1 MLRGDN
7 GRGRWTSH
15 RTSLFF
21 CYHRWMLP
29 KDQDASSSHFMQRST
44 EVLSVCRF
52 DKIKISLASPW
63 LVAMFLLVCVST
75 KLYNISH
82 AIVIPE
88 AALTCKAA
96 SLQPN
101 AIWFLGKK
109 KTEILSDIHDCNF
122 ARKCN
127 ALQSISMRRMQIFW
141 DVPCVLFSPLACLLL
156 FCRSGSLEHVMWC
169 HANKTGYSQLLL
181 HPRNNEFHI
190 RMCPRDTDQFNSMA
204 PMASTNGILVYR
216 LCCFASDA
224 ISQLP
229 PCLSAALH
237 FTSRQT
243 ITWFD
248 PVK

>member
-1 MLRGDN
+1 
-7 GRGRWTSH
+7 
-15 RTSLFF
+15 
-21 CYHRWMLP
+21 
-29 KDQDASSSHFMQRST
+29 MQRST

-127 ALQSISMRRMQIFW
+127 ALQSISMRRMQIF
-141 DVPCVLFSPLACLLL
+141 
-156 FCRSGSLEHVMWC
+156 
-169 HANKTGYSQLLL
+169 
-181 HPRNNEFHI
+181 
-190 RMCPRDTDQFNSMA
+190 
-204 PMASTNGILVYR
+204 
-216 LCCFASDA
+216 
-224 ISQLP
+224 
-229 PCLSAALH
+229 
-237 FTSRQT
+237 
-243 ITWFD
+243 
-248 PVK
+248 

>member
-1 MLRGDN
+1 
-7 GRGRWTSH
+7 
-15 RTSLFF
+15 
-21 CYHRWMLP
+21 MLP

-109 KTEILSDIHDCNF
+109 KLKS
-122 ARKCN
+122 
-127 ALQSISMRRMQIFW
+127 
-141 DVPCVLFSPLACLLL
+141 
-156 FCRSGSLEHVMWC
+156 
-169 HANKTGYSQLLL
+169 
-181 HPRNNEFHI
+181 
-190 RMCPRDTDQFNSMA
+190 
-204 PMASTNGILVYR
+204 
-216 LCCFASDA
+216 
-224 ISQLP
+224 
-229 PCLSAALH
+229 
-237 FTSRQT
+237 
-243 ITWFD
+243 
-248 PVK
+248 